1 MQVSPRTIFSL
12 AHLSGEHYM
21 GACTFQSR
29 SSHKVTRSFQLEFT
43 EEQKAG
49 SSSTYRELVGIY
61 EGVKDAAPGLR
72 SQTLTVLTDNRAAEK
87 TVNLGSMIKCQQ
99 DMAVRIWELASAHG
113 IDLHVLWSRRSEAE
127 GKLADEIT
135 RTWETGRSSYRTE
148 FRIAAEDF
156 DRIQRHCGIKCEV
169 DVLSSHWSRRLPR
182 FYAEFH
188 TKGAE
193 ARDAFSHTWPVGTE
207 LWIHAET
214 SQLLSIM
221 EKARDQAAKGLLLTA
236 YFPARADFV
245 LFWEQQGPDLQL
257 LIKSPFR
264 FEAPA
269 WRTNSCFNGLSAF
282 DCCVFRFNYS
292 GQ

>member
-1 MQVSPRTIFSL
+1 MGASERTRHRPSRSL
-12 AHLSGEHYM
+12 EQEVRGRRQAGGRDYAHLGDRQVLLQNGVQDCSG
-21 GACTFQSR
+21 
-29 SSHKVTRSFQLEFT
+29 
-43 EEQKAG
+43 
-49 SSSTYRELVGIY
+49 
-61 EGVKDAAPGLR
+61 GLR
-72 SQTLTVLTDNRAAEK
+72 
-87 TVNLGSMIKCQQ
+87 
-99 DMAVRIWELASAHG
+99 H
-113 IDLHVLWSRRSEAE
+113 
-127 GKLADEIT
+127 
-135 RTWETGRSSYRTE
+135 
-148 FRIAAEDF
+148 
-156 DRIQRHCGIKCEV
+156 QRHCGIKCEV

-292 GQ
+292 GR